1 MSNKIAWVV
10 LLVGMFG
17 GLGYLMTLNEEKV
30 TSNIINDVEALTK
43 KFPTGDEITFYPQ
56 PNISP
61 QDIPMQENNVV
72 PIVEKTEIIDGEEVI
87 VEEPL
92 DMTEIES
99 TDPESQVFV
108 GSSDL
113 AYARNMDSIQKG
125 TNDQIQ
131 VGNIVNIVGS
141 IKLLDIYGEEIPA
154 PHKYMIDVD
163 CNFRDFCNMITM
175 TNRGETDTSGTFQY
189 KWTTD
194 QKDTIGEYV
203 ATITA
208 QSEIDDPFGKPYL
221 LKHEYRFWLIE

>member
-1 MSNKIAWVV
+1 MSNKIAWIIV
-10 LLVGMFG
+10 LVGMFA
-17 GLGYLMTLNEEKV
+17 GLGYLMSINEEKV
-30 TSNIINDVEALTK
+30 TTNIINDVEALTK

-56 PNISP
+56 PVVEPQNIP
-61 QDIPMQENNVV
+61 LEENNIAPV
-72 PIVEKTEIIDGEEVI
+72 PDEIVDAPEGEQTEELAE
-87 VEEPL
+87 
-92 DMTEIES
+92 TEQQ
-99 TDPESQVFV
+99 DPQSEVFV
-108 GSSDL
+108 GSQDL

-131 VGNIVNIVGS
+131 LGNIVNIVGT

-154 PHKYMIDVD
+154 PHRYMIDVD
-163 CNFRDFCNMITM
+163 CDFRDWCNMITM

-189 KWTTD
+189 KWTTNL
-194 QKDTIGEYV
+194 QDTIGEYR

>member
-1 MSNKIAWVV
+1 MSNKIAWIV

-113 AYARNMDSIQKG
+113 AYARNMDAIQKG

-141 IKLLDIYGEEIPA
+141 IKLLDIRSDEIPA
-154 PHKYMIDVD
+154 PYKFALDIDCD
-163 CNFRDFCNMITM
+163 FRDNCNLITISY
-175 TNRGETDTSGTFQY
+175 RGETDTSGTFQY
-189 KWTTD
+189 KWTTS
-194 QKDTIGEYV
+194 QRNSIGEYI